1 MGVVKIIDKVSPQDL
16 TIAREDYEEY
26 IKVVADIQTG
36 AMAIGGEWHA
46 DGEKV
51 LLESGSK
58 QDDIWGGGVDMITN
72 KIETIAIIN
81 LRPRV
86 GNDSQ
91 EILDP
96 RTRERFVQFVKEKF
110 KI

>member
-1 MGVVKIIDKVSPQDL
+1 MGVVKVGDKVTSQDL
-16 TIAREDYEEY
+16 IIAREDYEEY
-26 IKVVADIQTG
+26 IKVVVDIQTG
-36 AMAIGGEWHA
+36 AMAMGGEWHA

-51 LLESGSK
+51 LLESGSE
-58 QDDIWGGGVDMITN
+58 QDNIWGGGVDMTT
-72 KIETIAIIN
+72 KKVETIAIIN

-96 RTRERFVQFVKEKF
+96 KTRERFVQFVEEKF